1 MPIRTINVG
10 CDNQAAIIL
19 ATAEGTNK
27 TKALANRVNYT
38 REAVKLKL
46 LVIFYVVTDEQKA
59 DVLTKFLVAVKME
72 AARRQLGL
80 VRIGD

>member
-1 MPIRTINVG
+1 M
-10 CDNQAAIIL
+10 
-19 ATAEGTNK
+19 
-27 TKALANRVNYT
+27 ANRANYT
-38 REAVKLKL
+38 QEAVKLKL
-46 LVIFYVVTDEQKA
+46 LVIFYVMTDEQKA